1 MEIAEA
7 FGWLAAALMLATFLC
22 RSHRPLRCL
31 ALSANLAFIAYGAL
45 AGLAPVMALH
55 LLLVP
60 INVLRLVQALRR
72 SPG

>member
-7 FGWLAAALMLATFLC
+7 FGWLAAALMLGTFLC
-22 RSHRPLRCL
+22 RSHRRLRSL
-31 ALSANLAFIAYGAL
+31 ALSANFAFIAYGAL